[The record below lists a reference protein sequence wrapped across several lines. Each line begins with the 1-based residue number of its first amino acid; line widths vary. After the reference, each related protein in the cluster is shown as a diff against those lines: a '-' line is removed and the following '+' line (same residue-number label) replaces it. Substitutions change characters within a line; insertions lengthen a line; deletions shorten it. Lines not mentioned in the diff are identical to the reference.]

1 MLESADR
8 ENPGEPFRSQKEM
21 IVRTLSYKRTVVAG
35 VAALTMIAA
44 AIGVVG
50 AQQTPTAN
58 PSPSIPA
65 PAGPNTQQPAAK
77 PGQPGGDHRARHEQ
91 FLNALAAKLNVTPE
105 RLKQAMEE
113 TRTELG
119 LPEGGPKRG
128 GGRLGPGLDA
138 AAQAIGI
145 SVDQLRQELPGKSLA
160 EVAQA
165 HSVSPTTVAIALKTA
180 ANTRIDQAASAGRV
194 PSDQVAQAKQ
204 HAAERIDQMMTR
216 QMPTGTPPAGG
227 SSR

>member
-1 MLESADR
+1 
-8 ENPGEPFRSQKEM
+8 M
-21 IVRTLSYKRTVVAG
+21 IVRTLSYKRTVVASL
-35 VAALTMIAA
+35 AALTMVAA
-44 AIGVVG
+44 AIGVVD
-50 AQQTPTAN
+50 AQAPAAS

-77 PGQPGGDHRARHEQ
+77 PGQPGGDHQARHEQ
-91 FLNALAAKLNVTPE
+91 FLNALATKLNVTPE

-145 SVDQLRQELPGKSLA
+145 SVDQLRQELPGKSLTD
-160 EVAQA
+160 VAQA
-165 HSVSPTTVAIALKTA
+165 HNVSPTTVATALKTA
-180 ANTRIDQAASAGRV
+180 ANSHIDQAAAAGRI

-204 HAAERIDQMMTR
+204 QAAERIDQMMTR

-227 SSR
+227 PSH